1 MAILPVILVLMS
13 SPDHHFHYRQGGNRR
28 KTWIW
33 SNMDVVVQAL
43 YPDYRNIYVHGY
55 LLGYLHVSISKH
67 RCEQGA
73 PPPFLESRRK
83 LPPKIAAI

>member
-1 MAILPVILVLMS
+1 
-13 SPDHHFHYRQGGNRR
+13 
-28 KTWIW
+28 
-33 SNMDVVVQAL
+33 MDVVVQAL

-55 LLGYLHVSISKH
+55 LHGYLHESISKH